1 MKHRDR
7 EPSSRRTM
15 RNMRRFQNRKQGEGW
30 QAPKMLRKRAF
41 ISGTA
46 RQTVLLE
53 PIPLS
58 AALAMY
64 RQDAGNEEVRR
75 QSRPDDIT

>member
-15 RNMRRFQNRKQGEGW
+15 RNMRRFQSRKQGEGW

-46 RQTVLLE
+46 PLFTVLGE
-53 PIPLS
+53 EGIGIS
-58 AALAMY
+58 FASFS
-64 RQDAGNEEVRR
+64 AGNEEVRR
-75 QSRPDDIT
+75 QSRPDDVT

>member
-7 EPSSRRTM
+7 EPSSRRAM
-15 RNMRRFQNRKQGEGW
+15 RNIRRFQNRKQGEGW

-46 RQTVLLE
+46 YPSDITDVR
-53 PIPLS
+53 I
-58 AALAMY
+58 AAIRTALK
-64 RQDAGNEEVRR
+64 DAGFEEVRR

>member
-15 RNMRRFQNRKQGEGW
+15 RNMRRFQSRKQGEGW

-46 RQTVLLE
+46 VY
-53 PIPLS
+53 PS
-58 AALAMY
+58 AEYQFHVYANSAK
-64 RQDAGNEEVRR
+64 DAGDEEVRR